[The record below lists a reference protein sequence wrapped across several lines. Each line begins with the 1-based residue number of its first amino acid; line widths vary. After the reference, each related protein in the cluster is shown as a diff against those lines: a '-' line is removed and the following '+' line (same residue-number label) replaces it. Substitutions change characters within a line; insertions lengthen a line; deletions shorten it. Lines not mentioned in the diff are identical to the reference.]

1 MLDLQR
7 EPRRAQSLSSGIDN
21 QDTNTRENETEK
33 MKLEPK
39 NLHSES
45 TSLEESLKL
54 ARAMIMSREKVQ
66 KAEMGKGKSLVTL
79 TDDVKG
85 KSFIQK

>member
-1 MLDLQR
+1 MLGPQR
-7 EPRRAQSLSSGIDN
+7 ELRRAQSLSSGINN

-39 NLHSES
+39 NLDSES

-66 KAEMGKGKSLVTL
+66 KAEICKDNSLVTL

>member
-1 MLDLQR
+1 MLGRQR
-7 EPRRAQSLSSGIDN
+7 ELRRAQSLSSGIDN
-21 QDTNTRENETEK
+21 QGTNTRENEIEK

-66 KAEMGKGKSLVTL
+66 KAEMDKGKSLVTL

-85 KSFIQK
+85 KSFIL

>member
-1 MLDLQR
+1 MLDRQR
-7 EPRRAQSLSSGIDN
+7 ELRRAQSLSSGIDN

-54 ARAMIMSREKVQ
+54 ARAMIMIREKVQ

>member
-7 EPRRAQSLSSGIDN
+7 ELRRAQSLSSGIDN

-39 NLHSES
+39 NLHGES
-45 TSLEESLKL
+45 TSLEASLKL

-66 KAEMGKGKSLVTL
+66 KAEMGKGKSLVML